1 MLIKEIRDSALN
13 RYVILNEVNITNSTT
28 NKTFNCARGFVT
40 DYASTSV
47 LKFDEAGQPAALM
60 HDVDYWF
67 QSKSRMDAD
76 IDFKDNLIFLGVSKF
91 KAYAYYFAVRI
102 SGWKAWRDNKNQR
115 VLHFDKN
122 KILSKDELKKFNLG
136 EACNE

>member
-1 MLIKEIRDSALN
+1 MLIKEIRDAKSS
-13 RYVILNEVNITNSTT
+13 RYIILNEVHLKNSNTL
-28 NKTFNCARGFVT
+28 KAFKCPKGFVT

-67 QSKSRMDAD
+67 QEKSRVNAD
-76 IDFKDNLIFLGVSKF
+76 KDFKDNLIFLGVSKF
-91 KAYAYYFAVRI
+91 KSYVYYFAVRL

-115 VLHFDKN
+115 VLHLDKN
-122 KILSKDELKKFNLG
+122 KILSEDELKKFNLSERG
-136 EACNE
+136 L